1 MELSPYMSLLY
12 ITSSHKNNP
21 FTLLRISL
29 FFFQDA
35 ERKLQDNYSCYSTFP
50 YTFII
55 SIHFIKDSYRNLRSS
70 FYLIAYTGTFSA
82 FQVKGNP

>member
-1 MELSPYMSLLY
+1 MEFSLHMSLYALSILIKITHLLY
-12 ITSSHKNNP
+12 YEFHY
-21 FTLLRISL
+21 
-29 FFFQDA
+29 FFQDA